1 MEDEVNLCNGLWLL
15 ESKLCQLALK
25 SNLFICCFLSLI
37 FMVLP
42 SPNRISDVSG
52 PASLGTR
59 DGNISVLLPNRI
71 LTLHKI
77 R

>member
-15 ESKLCQLALK
+15 E
-25 SNLFICCFLSLI
+25 
-37 FMVLP
+37 
-42 SPNRISDVSG
+42 R

-59 DGNISVLLPNRI
+59 DGNMSVLLPNRI

-77 R
+77 H